1 MAKKDKYLIFNLFTK
16 RFEDNIP
23 EDVDYGEYIDLLNA
37 EKEIARKMI
46 KLKLEKIEAKDYDES
61 TD

>member
-1 MAKKDKYLIFNLFTK
+1 MAKKNKYLVFNIFTK
-16 RFEDNIP
+16 QFEDDIP
-23 EDVDYGEYIDLLNA
+23 EDQDYNEYIQIIDA

>member
-1 MAKKDKYLIFNLFTK
+1 MAKKNKYLVFNIFTK
-16 RFEDNIP
+16 QFEDDIP
-23 EDVDYGEYIDLLNA
+23 KDQDYNDYIQIIDA